1 MTSAG
6 GAAHECLARQSNCV
20 APPGLDI
27 FFALYPGL
35 TLWATFSTRLTAL
48 FDVASNF
55 WFLQPLRSA
64 GRADASLSVYPP
76 TENHF
81 VIFQIAEHR
90 GVCLDSSA
98 ATRWPSA
105 AARHAGVRFR
115 SAWLHS
121 TCGQFLP
128 SVRPS

>member
-1 MTSAG
+1 
-6 GAAHECLARQSNCV
+6 
-20 APPGLDI
+20 
-27 FFALYPGL
+27 
-35 TLWATFSTRLTAL
+35 LTAL
-48 FDVASNF
+48 FDVGRSILIASNF

-121 TCGQFLP
+121 LCVHFFP
-128 SVRPS
+128 SFRPVGGAGPCLGRGPRFHFFQ